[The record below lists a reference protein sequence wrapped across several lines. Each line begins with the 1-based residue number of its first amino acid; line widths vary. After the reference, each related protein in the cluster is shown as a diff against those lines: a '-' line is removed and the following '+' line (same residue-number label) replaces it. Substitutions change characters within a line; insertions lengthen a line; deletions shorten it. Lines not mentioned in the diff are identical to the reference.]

1 MGSPIFISFLFALGV
16 GAWVYSKAQKRNG
29 GLAQQ
34 SLIAAGVVGFIAFI
48 VFFTIFITIDNVL
61 PS

>member
-1 MGSPIFISFLFALGV
+1 MGPLLTSFLFAIGIA
-16 GAWVYSKAQKRNG
+16 AWVYNKSQQRNG

-34 SLIAAGVVGFIAFI
+34 SAIAAGVVGVVALI
-48 VFFTIFITIDNVL
+48 VFYTIFTALTSRL

>member
-1 MGSPIFISFLFALGV
+1 MGPFLTSFLFALGV
-16 GAWVYSKAQKRNG
+16 GAWVYNKSQQRNG

-34 SLIAAGVVGFIAFI
+34 SLIAAGVVALVAMLIFY
-48 VFFTIFITIDNVL
+48 TIFSTIIGRL

>member
-1 MGSPIFISFLFALGV
+1 MGPFLTSFLFALGV
-16 GAWVYSKAQKRNG
+16 SAWVYNKSQQRNG

-34 SLIAAGVVGFIAFI
+34 SAMAAGAVGVVALIIFY
-48 VFFTIFITIDNVL
+48 TIFVTLLNRL

>member
-1 MGSPIFISFLFALGV
+1 MGPLLTSFIFAVGV
-16 GAWVYSKAQKRNG
+16 AAWVYNKSQQRSG

-34 SLIAAGVVGFIAFI
+34 SAIAAAVVGVVALI
-48 VFFTIFITIDNVL
+48 VFYTIFNALTSRL